1 MSLLLVVHGTRD
13 PAGAAMSA
21 ELAAATRRQLAVPV
35 KLAFADVRAPSVTE
49 VLRAWTA
56 PGPIVAVPAFLAA
69 GYHVRVDLPG
79 QIRAAGRTDVR
90 LTAPVGP
97 SVVPAALDRL
107 IAAGWRRSDAVVLAA
122 AGSADPRARADVGR
136 AAALLSRLV
145 RRPVDVG
152 YLANGRPT
160 VAEAVAAARRSG
172 RRVAVASWLLA
183 PGLFH
188 QWLAGSGADVISEPI
203 GVHPLLVAQLVR
215 RYQTGRAPNSRP
227 ARPRLSKINCI
238 AIR

>member
-13 PAGAAMSA
+13 PAGTALSA
-21 ELAAATRRQLAVPV
+21 ELATATRQRLAVPV
-35 KLAFADVRAPSVTE
+35 ELAFADVRRPSVTE
-49 VLRAWTA
+49 VLRDWTV

-79 QIRAAGRTDVR
+79 QILAGGRSDVR
-90 LTAPVGP
+90 LTPPVGP

-122 AGSADPRARADVGR
+122 AGSSDPRATADVR
-136 AAALLSRLV
+136 QAAVLLSRLV
-145 RRPVDVG
+145 RQPVGVG
-152 YLANGRPT
+152 YLATGRPT
-160 VAEAVAAARRSG
+160 VAEAVAAARESG

-188 QWLAGSGADVISEPI
+188 QWLAHSGADLVSEPI
-203 GVHPLLVAQLVR
+203 GVHPLLVAQLAQRYRTGSR
-215 RYQTGRAPNSRP
+215 RPTRT
-227 ARPRLSKINCI
+227 RLPKINT
-238 AIR
+238 R